1 MANIPIASIPNAPQT
16 GNGAVLTDPSG
27 IRAPNF
33 RRGAGMIAEGA
44 SMLRQEKLPAAAFDT
59 GGMGA
64 GLEALGNAGSNAAA
78 AFGDFA
84 VRLGRANDEAQMA
97 ELDAIKTDLLSRFEE
112 ESLTKPADQW
122 ANIWSK
128 YDAQLVDKASKLP
141 MSSSMSSGRRDAA
154 VKSLRLQ
161 TSAEVRSMANKRRV
175 DSYRNTLTAQM
186 ERHLVNDD
194 VESAEATNAKMFEL
208 GLIDEGQREK
218 NSTDIFKVNKQ
229 RADEAMW
236 GNIESEILAHSRDA
250 KAEDYYSRSADLEE
264 ALASKTYESKFFP
277 ELNGEPAA
285 LKKALLMS
293 KDYERDGMIDRMNEA
308 VTRVAAGEFGTEDEL
323 REEYGEA
330 LDESGFDKLR
340 ATWAQSPEEQ
350 SKRLA
355 QRPQLITAIDLYD
368 PASDPESKD
377 FDRLLSWVH
386 TMPAGFQAD
395 LSQMLRD
402 KKKDAQPKP
411 STAIEAIKQRSREM
425 FTLGKYGPI
434 KSEED
439 WQAAKT
445 RQSREIDTLNSWAAA
460 NPREAADATKV
471 TAQYNE
477 IRTKIYQED
486 MADGVAEMPKPE
498 TLKPPTL
505 DPRRVLEDPRLR
517 DESESPLDA
526 AQLPLGDG
534 SWQVTPQTRDQIKTS
549 SRAGQRQVSLDFNS
563 GASTSRG
570 VEIVIPHDATPDERA
585 AAQAYVDKTVAWYRS
600 KGIEVPAG
608 RVLSKTGKG
617 ASVSRFHT
625 EPFYVQDAGA
635 MAVVQGDPD
644 GYAAILE
651 DTLGR
656 LSGVTFIAPHKTDDG
671 GAQNDQINE
680 RDFARNYLVPA
691 LQRRKGGEPTTIAQ
705 NE

>member
-1 MANIPIASIPNAPQT
+1 MANIPIANIPNAPQT
-16 GNGAVLTDPSG
+16 GNSAVLTDPSA

-33 RRGAGMIAEGA
+33 RRGGAMIAEGVN
-44 SMLRQEKLPAAAFDT
+44 MLRQEKLPAAAFDA

-112 ESLTKPADQW
+112 ETLTKPADQW
-122 ANIWSK
+122 GGIWSK

-141 MSSSMSSGRRDAA
+141 MSSPLSAGKRDAA

-175 DSYRNTLTAQM
+175 DSYRNTLSAQM

-218 NSTDIFKVNKQ
+218 NTTDIFKVNKQ
-229 RADEAMW
+229 RTDAAMW
-236 GNIESEILAHSRDA
+236 GNIESEILANSRDA
-250 KAEDYYSRSADLEE
+250 KAADYYAMSADLEE
-264 ALASKTYESKFFP
+264 ALASKTNKSKFFP
-277 ELNGEPAA
+277 ELNGQPAA
-285 LKKALLMS
+285 LKKALQLT
-293 KDYERDGMIDRMNEA
+293 KGYERDGMIDRMNEA

-323 REEYGEA
+323 REEYGEL
-330 LDESGFDKLR
+330 LDPEGFAKVR

-425 FTLGKYGPI
+425 FDAGKYG
-434 KSEED
+434 STGNEEA
-439 WQAAKT
+439 WQTAKT
-445 RQSREIDTLNSWAAA
+445 RQSREIDMLNSWAAA
-460 NPREAADATKV
+460 NPKEAADATKV

-486 MADGVAEMPKPE
+486 MADGTAEMPKPE
-498 TLKPPTL
+498 MLKPPTL
-505 DPRRVLEDPRLR
+505 NPRRVLQDPRLR
-517 DESESPLDA
+517 DEDESPLDA
-526 AQLPLGDG
+526 VQLPMGDG

-549 SRAGQRQVSLDFNS
+549 SRAGQRQISLDFNS
-563 GASTSRG
+563 GVATSRG
-570 VEIVIPHDATPDERA
+570 VEIVIPYDATPEERA
-585 AAQAYVDKTVAWYRS
+585 AAQAYVDKTVAWYQS
-600 KGIEVPAG
+600 KGIEVPKG
-608 RVLSKTGKG
+608 RVLTKTGKG
-617 ASVSRFHT
+617 DKVSRFHT
-625 EPFYVQDAGA
+625 EPFYVQDADA
-635 MAVVQGDPD
+635 MAAVQNDPD

-656 LSGVTFIAPHKTDDG
+656 LTGATFIAPHKTKDG
-671 GAQNDQINE
+671 GAQNDTINE
-680 RDFARNYLVPA
+680 RDFARSYVIPA
-691 LQRRKGGEPTTIAQ
+691 LQRRKGEEPTLVAQ